1 MQPHELWPSP
11 PHQQHPVLGGRTS
24 QRASYAG
31 RNKLAPQT
39 NVAFDGV
46 ANHSDSDPLRLCM
59 TNVFQAYIT
68 HLLTR
73 SFLAVQPEWQ
83 NDALFCPICSGSRSR
98 SWSTRKSNSRNST
111 RSRSRSSRDL
121 DLLVYC
127 LQHRNNA
134 VSCICIH
141 DGASGQWGMKNSGAW
156 GFQDIE

>member
-1 MQPHELWPSP
+1 MALRRMQPHELWPSP

-73 SFLAVQPEWQ
+73 SFFLQCSQ
-83 NDALFCPICSGSRSR
+83 NGRMTRCFVPFAAAAGAGAGAHAKATAGTVRGAGAGAAEIWIFWSIVCSIEIMPFHAYAFTMG
-98 SWSTRKSNSRNST
+98 
-111 RSRSRSSRDL
+111 
-121 DLLVYC
+121 
-127 LQHRNNA
+127 HRGN
-134 VSCICIH
+134 
-141 DGASGQWGMKNSGAW
+141 GG
-156 GFQDIE
+156 